1 MRHRRAIVKQNVL
14 IFVIITRSS
23 LLILCHYEPQIP
35 GFYFNRFGFAA
46 PEKFVYIVSLLT
58 EYRLTCRSFHC
69 QAPKKSGK
77 SKKHNNYLQS
87 LFSPIMELEFPP
99 EKPSE
104 KLIEAQSALKEKG
117 YAFSLAKKLCQVI
130 NGSIQEDSKF
140 VFEVKKDDR
149 AYNQKNYEEI
159 GDIITEFVYG
169 LLESSPICLKR
180 RDIPPASSG
189 SKDIPRSFVYVSE
202 NFDSCD
208 KLCVIIHG
216 SGVVRAG
223 QWVCIPSSLLAD
235 MAAFGT

>member
-1 MRHRRAIVKQNVL
+1 
-14 IFVIITRSS
+14 
-23 LLILCHYEPQIP
+23 
-35 GFYFNRFGFAA
+35 
-46 PEKFVYIVSLLT
+46 
-58 EYRLTCRSFHC
+58 
-69 QAPKKSGK
+69 
-77 SKKHNNYLQS
+77 
-87 LFSPIMELEFPP
+87 MELEFPP

-117 YAFSLAKKLCQVI
+117 YAFSPAKKLCQVI
-130 NGSIQEDSKF
+130 NGSIKEDSKF